1 MELGDGFIKRTF
13 SPFSITVSGIPTK
26 FSPDEIKQFFE
37 NEKFWLKELE
47 SEWLPKTL
55 EIGDDFVIQEYTQPA
70 LIEQMPRL
78 PDIKDQ
84 LIEMYRFFKQ
94 KNVFKR
100 NGSVSNLTMRNNQ
113 LVAFDFKWAKERPIG
128 LEMELKSY
136 DEWLSKIDSSLKE
149 ELRALI

>member
-1 MELGDGFIKRTF
+1 M
-13 SPFSITVSGIPTK
+13 SGNPTK
-26 FSPDEIKQFFE
+26 FSADEIKHFFE
-37 NEKFWLKELE
+37 NEKFWLNKLE
-47 SEWLPKTL
+47 SEWIPKTL
-55 EIGDDFVIQEYTQPA
+55 EIGDDFIIQEYTQPA
-70 LIEQMPRL
+70 LIEQMPHL

-84 LIEMYRFFKQ
+84 VIEMYKFFKQ

-113 LVAFDFKWAKERPIG
+113 LVAFDFKWANERPNG

-136 DEWLSKIDSSLKE
+136 DEWLSKIDASLKE